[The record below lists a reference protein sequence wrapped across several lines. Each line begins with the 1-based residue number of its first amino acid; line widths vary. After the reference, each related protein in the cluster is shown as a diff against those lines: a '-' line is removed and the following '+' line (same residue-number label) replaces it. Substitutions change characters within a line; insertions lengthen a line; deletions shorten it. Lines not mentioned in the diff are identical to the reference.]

1 MKKNELKETRIFL
14 YLNLF
19 LRKKTIVFDKWFKE
33 YLILYYNSK
42 MVRKNTAD
50 MSILEAQA
58 FVENIRQRNR
68 DAAKKHYDN
77 KIKNDPAKYH
87 LWLAKCQKANKT
99 YYDKTTIWVFDTE
112 NFSPLIVE

>member
-19 LRKKTIVFDKWFKE
+19 SRKNTTVFDKWFKE

-68 DAAKKHYDN
+68 DAAKKHYNN

-99 YYDKTTIWVFDTE
+99 YYDKTTIEVYIYKNDWIPE
-112 NFSPLIVE
+112 